1 MPIVRW
7 QRNEYFLRNRIGL
20 YLIQDYEPGF
30 DAWSTKYAL
39 AESTYS
45 RDPSLVFA
53 IYNSEELYDYF
64 KRDGYHFAREIYF
77 APVLNNKL
85 AEILSDK
92 KAENIKREK
101 QIIIYGRPSDERNAF
116 EIIRYALR
124 LWSEQYPSA
133 SEWKIISLG
142 EWFDNIILS
151 NNVIESQGK
160 ASLEEYAEY
169 MLSSYIGISLMI
181 SPHPSYPPLEMST
194 FGVKII
200 TNIFANKDLS
210 TFNKNIISLRN
221 YMPENIAGKLSELCD
236 SYSAENSKM
245 ILNESYIHNKS
256 FNRMVEI
263 VEEQLNELLSES

>member
-1 MPIVRW
+1 MPIIRW

-45 RDPSLVFA
+45 SDPSLVFA
-53 IYNSEELYDYF
+53 IYNSKELYDYF
-64 KRDGYHFAREIYF
+64 KRDGYHFAREIF

-85 AEILSDK
+85 AEILLDK
-92 KAENIKREK
+92 KADNAKRKK

-116 EIIRYALR
+116 EIIRYALK

-133 SEWKIISLG
+133 NEWKIISLG

-151 NNVIESQGK
+151 NNVIESHGK
-160 ASLEEYAEY
+160 VSLEEYADY
-169 MLSSYIGISLMI
+169 MLNSYIGISLMI

-194 FGVKII
+194 FGVKTI
-200 TNIFANKDLS
+200 TNVFENKDLS
-210 TFNKNIISLRN
+210 TFNKNIISLRK
-221 YMPENIAGKLSELCD
+221 YTPEIIAGKLSELCD
-236 SYSAENSKM
+236 SYSEENSEI
-245 ILNESYIHNKS
+245 ILNENYIHDES
-256 FNRMVEI
+256 FGRMVEM
-263 VEEQLNELLSES
+263 VEERLNELLSES